1 MHGAL
6 CSHIQTSLLW
16 HFFFFW
22 IWRQVDNVSSIQRKT
37 YGLALSIILT
47 LRLPQVLNKLD
58 QILRYELTMNSV
70 SHLLCDS
77 WMILFLRYDL
87 KMILIYTCSV
97 CTTVI
102 LGGNDDLAEESRLVP
117 VRYYLDVF
125 FFVFVFSRLY
135 NYWFINSTPINNSGD
150 NISSSGS
157 LSKDSIPSKEFRRRQ
172 VNNSFSLLY
181 GHYTLLVSK
190 Y

>member
-16 HFFFFW
+16 HFFW
-22 IWRQVDNVSSIQRKT
+22 IWPQVDNVSSIQRKT

-58 QILRYELTMNSV
+58 QILRYELTMNWV
-70 SHLLCDS
+70 SHLLSDS

-87 KMILIYTCSV
+87 KMMLIYTCSV

-117 VRYYLDVF
+117 VRYYLMF
-125 FFVFVFSRLY
+125 FLFFSFSRLY
-135 NYWFINSTPINNSGD
+135 NYWFINSTPIHNSGD

-157 LSKDSIPSKEFRRRQ
+157 LSKDSIPSKEFKRRQ
-172 VNNSFSLLY
+172 VNNSFSLFY
-181 GHYTLLVSK
+181 GHYSYK
-190 Y
+190 